1 MSRGRLICGDSIE
14 ALRELPD
21 SSIGAVVTDP
31 PYGLG
36 DTSPRAVSECLR
48 AWAAGES
55 WTPKGRGFMGRA
67 WDAWVPGPE
76 LWREVFRVLKP
87 GGHALV
93 FAGSRT
99 SDLMAISLRLA
110 GFELRD
116 SLQWLYGVG
125 FPKNAAIDKAID
137 RELGRTEDREVVALK
152 KVTGGGRRAV
162 KGTGT
167 GHGIAEPGI
176 EGREYLPT
184 EIEITRAAS
193 EEAQRWVGWGSALKP
208 AYEPILLCR
217 KPIEGNLAQNTLK
230 HGVGGIHID
239 GCRIPTDDP
248 LSNHGRSVDSPIYS
262 PLGSMPPGISPGQE
276 LGRWP
281 ANVILDERAGEMLD
295 EQAPRTGAVSSVVE
309 ASGARSGYGW
319 QETSARAQR
328 KRDRLSGASRFF
340 YCPKASVKEK
350 EAGLEDRAQGVTD
363 DGRQTPIDNP
373 YQRGKTLRKN
383 THPTVKPLDLM
394 KNCVRLIT
402 PEDQVVLDPFA
413 GSGSTLIAAGLE
425 GREYLGIELDPDHVR
440 IAQARLDHWLG
451 TQKKGPESGQMEL
464 F

>member
-14 ALRELPD
+14 VLRELPD

-36 DTSPRAVSECLR
+36 DTSPRAVSECLQ

-55 WTPKGRGFMGRA
+55 WTPKGRGFMGRS

-99 SDLMAISLRLA
+99 SDLMGVSLRLA
-110 GFELRD
+110 GFEIRD
-116 SLQWLYGVG
+116 SLQWLYGSG
-125 FPKNAAIDKAID
+125 FPKSHAIDKAID
-137 RELGRTEDREVVALK
+137 RELGRTEDREVVARVK
-152 KVTGGGRRAV
+152 AMGSARRA
-162 KGTGT
+162 KNAS
-167 GHGIAEPGI
+167 GHGPRAPNIK
-176 EGREYLPT
+176 GREFIDT
-184 EIEITRAAS
+184 EIEYTAPAS

-208 AYEPILLCR
+208 AYEPVILGR
-217 KPIEGNLAQNTLK
+217 KPIEGNLAKNTLR
-230 HGVGGIHID
+230 HGVGGINID
-239 GCRIPTDDP
+239 ACRIPTEDP
-248 LSNHGRSVDSPIYS
+248 LQNNGRSVDSPIYS

-295 EQAPRTGAVSSVVE
+295 EQSPR
-309 ASGARSGYGW
+309 
-319 QETSARAQR
+319 
-328 KRDRLSGASRFF
+328 ASRFF
-340 YCPKASVKEK
+340 YCAKASVRER
-350 EAGLEDRAQGVTD
+350 EAGLEDRDQGVTD
-363 DGRQTPIDNP
+363 DGRRKPIDNP
-373 YQRGKTLRKN
+373 YQRGRTKRRN

-394 KNCVRLIT
+394 RFCVRLIT
-402 PEDQVVLDPFA
+402 PADQVVLDPFA

-425 GREYLGIELDPDHVR
+425 GREYFGIELDPDHVR
-440 IAQARLDHWLG
+440 IAQARLEHWLG
-451 TQKKGPESGQMEL
+451 TQEKSPKSGQMEL